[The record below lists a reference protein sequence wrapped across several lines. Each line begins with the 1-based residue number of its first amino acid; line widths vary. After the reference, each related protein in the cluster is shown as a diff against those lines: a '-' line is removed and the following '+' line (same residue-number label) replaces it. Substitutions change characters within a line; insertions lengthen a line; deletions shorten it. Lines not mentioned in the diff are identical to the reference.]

1 MRKQIGQ
8 KPGTFIFAYGKDL
21 VLEVAVKLAAKAR
34 SVQGIDPSPR
44 MLEKGREKVTESG
57 RGPSAAAS

>member
-1 MRKQIGQ
+1 M
-8 KPGTFIFAYGKDL
+8 
-21 VLEVAVKLAAKAR
+21 LEVAVKLAAKAR